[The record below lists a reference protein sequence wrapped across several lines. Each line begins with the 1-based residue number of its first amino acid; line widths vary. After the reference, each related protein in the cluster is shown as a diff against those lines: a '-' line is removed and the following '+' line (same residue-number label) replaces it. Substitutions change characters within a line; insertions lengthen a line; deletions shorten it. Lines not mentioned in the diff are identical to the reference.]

1 MRAAARCKEG
11 RTLLQTTFQPA
22 VDSLLAERLVSSALA
37 GPSTA
42 SSLVQLASRTVSTQP
57 GSSVGGLS
65 RLYFTVARRNA
76 SLWNSAG
83 VGPSQQVCHRSLL
96 ARAGAAGLYG
106 HLFHIFRRWS
116 RMLHSHVLQ
125 LVCLASRQMQLS
137 RGQYDDTSAANLHA
151 KVFAKHRPPD
161 MCSHGALLL
170 SSDWTVVSDW
180 HFYFWHCV

>member
-11 RTLLQTTFQPA
+11 RILLQTTFQPA

-65 RLYFTVARRNA
+65 RLYSTVARRNA

-106 HLFHIFRRWS
+106 HLFQIFRRWS
-116 RMLHSHVLQ
+116 KCCTVMYYRPQACVSCIQANAALQ
-125 LVCLASRQMQLS
+125 RTIRRYFSSEPPRKGICKILA
-137 RGQYDDTSAANLHA
+137 T
-151 KVFAKHRPPD
+151 
-161 MCSHGALLL
+161 
-170 SSDWTVVSDW
+170 
-180 HFYFWHCV
+180 